1 MDANPPAVVIQKTSK
16 DLSEQSGDVLIAE
29 RVFPSSKYKWIH
41 QKAYVSAVRAQLD
54 IQGRRSEL
62 RTEMDSKGSRLI
74 LWIEPK
80 PPELIAKGQV
90 LK

>member
-1 MDANPPAVVIQKTSK
+1 MTAVM
-16 DLSEQSGDVLIAE
+16 
-29 RVFPSSKYKWIH
+29 
-41 QKAYVSAVRAQLD
+41 AQLELH
-54 IQGRRSEL
+54 GRRTEL

-80 PPELIAKGQV
+80 SPELIAKGQV

>member
-1 MDANPPAVVIQKTSK
+1 MDANPPAVVIEKTSQ
-16 DLSEQSGDVLIAE
+16 DLSEQSGDVLVAE
-29 RVFPSSKYKWIH
+29 RIFPSSKYKWVY
-41 QKAYVSAVRAQLD
+41 QKSYVSAVRAQLELH
-54 IQGRRSEL
+54 GRRTEL

-80 PPELIAKGQV
+80 PPELIAKGKV